1 MEIRQLNTFLVV
13 AETLNFTRA
22 AERLHLAQSSVSAQ
36 IRALEKELGVML
48 FDRIGKQVFLT
59 DAGHKLFGYA
69 KKIESMT
76 EEIRTEVSGEKNLQG
91 RLTIRMPE
99 SLARKYMPGVISRYH
114 LKYPDVHLNFINC
127 SDRELPKELSSGRI
141 DIALL
146 MTDDTTMKDVSID
159 YLNTENLVLA
169 ASPAHGLAEK
179 SAISATDLN
188 GQLLLLPRT
197 D

>member
-13 AETLNFTRA
+13 AETLNFTQA
-22 AERLHLAQSSVSAQ
+22 AEQLHLAQSSVSAQ
-36 IRALEKELGVML
+36 IRALEKDLGVML

-59 DAGHKLFGYA
+59 DAGHRLLGYA

-76 EEIRTEVSGEKNLQG
+76 VEIRTEVSGEKNLRG
-91 RLTIRMPE
+91 RLTVRMPE
-99 SLARKYMPGVISRYH
+99 SLARKYMPEVIYLYH
-114 LKYPDVHLNFINC
+114 SKYPDVHLNFINC
-127 SDRELPKELSSGRI
+127 SDSELPRELSSGRI

-146 MTDDTTMKDVSID
+146 MTDDTTMRDVSVD
-159 YLNTENLVLA
+159 YLKTEELVLA
-169 ASPAHGLAEK
+169 ASPAHELTKK
-179 SAISATDLN
+179 SEISTTSLN